1 MRETA
6 GSMGERI
13 LAYSH
18 DTGLDPAMRR
28 IARKTTFASAYGIS
42 RREPSFSRLLRR
54 PVPAFRRLPRAGD
67 LGQGRGGYLP
77 PRAGGDQSDHVEGEP
92 GPVVVRPTNTAI
104 P

>member
-28 IARKTTFASAYGIS
+28 IARKTTFASAYGDI
-42 RREPSFSRLLRR
+42 
-54 PVPAFRRLPRAGD
+54 
-67 LGQGRGGYLP
+67 P
-77 PRAGGDQSDHVEGEP
+77 PGT
-92 GPVVVRPTNTAI
+92 VV
-104 P
+104 